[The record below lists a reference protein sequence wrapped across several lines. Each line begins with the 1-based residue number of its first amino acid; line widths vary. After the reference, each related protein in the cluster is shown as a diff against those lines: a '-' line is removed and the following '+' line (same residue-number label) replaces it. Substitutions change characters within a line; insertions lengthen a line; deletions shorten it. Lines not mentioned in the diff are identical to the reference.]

1 LVEAIENSLKGL
13 DPNVLSFYYRK
24 IEKQARELCP
34 DEELRT
40 SIQVIQ
46 NPLLPMKFQIKSS
59 RRAIPYIVRAA
70 LSSLDE
76 MPFATRLYFEKF
88 VEILQLELA
97 NYMKRQQVGSQT
109 PPDL

>member
-1 LVEAIENSLKGL
+1 L
-13 DPNVLSFYYRK
+13 YRK

-34 DEELRT
+34 AEELRV

-59 RRAIPYIVRAA
+59 RRATPYIVRAVESN
-70 LSSLDE
+70 LIE

-88 VEILQLELA
+88 VEILQLEMA
-97 NYMKRQQVGSQT
+97 NYIGNHKGGSQVI
-109 PPDL
+109 PDH